1 MKNIAIIYLFLF
13 AIGCSRGITMHH
25 PEKLKQELKDA
36 EQSFSNASAQ
46 KGFYHAMLDVAA
58 DEIALFNDGDT
69 ILHNIDFIKKSIA
82 KYPNGT
88 KAPFK
93 ITWEAKKID
102 VAASGDLGYTYGWF
116 ILTRKDSLGNE
127 KITKGLYSS
136 VWKKINGTWRLV
148 MD

>member
-1 MKNIAIIYLFLF
+1 MKNLTVIALLFLT
-13 AIGCSRGITMHH
+13 ISCGQTSKTSNI
-25 PEKLKQELKDA
+25 EELKQELKAA

-58 DEIALFNDGDT
+58 DDIALFDNGDT
-69 ILHNIDFIKKSIA
+69 TVHSIDFIKNKIA
-82 KYPNGT
+82 KFPDGT

-93 ITWEAKKID
+93 ITWEAEKID

-116 ILTRKDSLGNE
+116 TMTQKDSLGND

-136 VWKKINGTWRLV
+136 VWKKINGTWKLV